1 MIQFTLLFLLG
12 FLSAVFLIIL
22 VSPVVW
28 RRAHYLWRRQM
39 AAKLPVNLTAI
50 EADRDLLRSIHAAEQ
65 AKTQMLNVQLQHKY
79 SRALIQ
85 IGTDRQTL
93 EKFELTKQELEQL
106 HHTHKQSLNIITDY
120 QSQLELMNTNHSE
133 QTDKI
138 SQLHRQ
144 NDALSHLSD
153 ILRIEIVSRETEI
166 DRLQREAKIMRDER
180 KQLKN
185 GQAELGSQIM
195 ALKTSLESEQMRNQA
210 LEEKLQRLLTAL
222 SDAQEKLE
230 RYETSQQTDNN
241 KLRTEITEL
250 AAEMV
255 ALTAAQEGDQ
265 SPIHGLLQ
273 RPEPDVKSFK
283 STSTKSG
290 SNQPSLAKRIVNIPH

>member
-12 FLSAVFLIIL
+12 FLSAVFLIVL
-22 VSPVVW
+22 VSPVIW

-65 AKTQMLNVQLQHKY
+65 AKMQMLHVQLQDKY

-93 EKFELTKQELEQL
+93 EQFDLAKQELEQL
-106 HHTHKQSLNIITDY
+106 HHTHEQSLKIIRES
-120 QSQLELMNTNHSE
+120 QSQLELMNTNHND
-133 QTDKI
+133 QADKI

-144 NDALSHLSD
+144 NEALNHLSD
-153 ILRIEIVSRETEI
+153 ILRIEIVSRETEV
-166 DRLQREAKIMRDER
+166 DRLQREAKIMREER

-195 ALKTSLESEQMRNQA
+195 SLKTSLESEQMRNQA

-241 KLRTEITEL
+241 RLRTEIAEL
-250 AAEMV
+250 AADMV
-255 ALTAAQEGDQ
+255 ALTAAQEGEQ
-265 SPIHGLLQ
+265 SPIHALLQ
-273 RPEPDVKSFK
+273 RPEPDVKTFK
-283 STSTKSG
+283 ATATKSG
-290 SNQPSLAKRIVNIPH
+290 SDEPSLAKRIANIPH